1 MILRGYGKPCL
12 TDISYYISKKKSRGF
27 GKFVQFFQ
35 KKRGSAGGRGSKNL
49 SEEHV
54 FMKKRLHDKK
64 AGIAIL
70 ISLLIIS
77 LAETIIRGVENYV
90 FALTDVG
97 DPFAIAHLTRLV

>member
-1 MILRGYGKPCL
+1 
-12 TDISYYISKKKSRGF
+12 
-27 GKFVQFFQ
+27 
-35 KKRGSAGGRGSKNL
+35 
-49 SEEHV
+49 
-54 FMKKRLHDKK
+54 MKKRLHDKK

-97 DPFAIAHLTRLV
+97 EPFAIAHLTRSV

>member
-1 MILRGYGKPCL
+1 M
-12 TDISYYISKKKSRGF
+12 F
-27 GKFVQFFQ
+27 NFFK
-35 KKRGSAGGRGSKNL
+35 KKRGSAGAGSKNL

-77 LAETIIRGVENYV
+77 LAETIIRGGVENYV
-90 FALTDVG
+90 FALTDVSE
-97 DPFAIAHLTRLV
+97 PFAIAHLTRSV

>member
-1 MILRGYGKPCL
+1 M
-12 TDISYYISKKKSRGF
+12 
-27 GKFVQFFQ
+27 
-35 KKRGSAGGRGSKNL
+35 RGSAGAGSKNL

-77 LAETIIRGVENYV
+77 LAETIIRGVENYA
-90 FALTDVG
+90 FALTDVSE
-97 DPFAIAHLTRLV
+97 PFAIAHLTRSV